1 MAIETGP
8 APDPLTVRA
17 PDASAAP
24 GSDPLATLASLQQ
37 RPYAFDFFEAMRRVE
52 CAWPAL
58 PRLGT
63 ATRPADE
70 PVRLGHKP
78 SLDFAPSMLASVTA
92 IDNSRL
98 KILGLFLGLYG
109 PNGPLPLHL
118 TEYVH
123 DRMTNSRDDTLAS
136 FADIFHH
143 RMLALFY
150 RAWAN
155 VRPTV
160 HFDRPDHDRFS
171 TYVAALA
178 GFASPAL
185 RNVDELPD
193 RAKLYFAGILA
204 AGTKTRAGLE
214 SLLGEYLNLP
224 VRIEE
229 CVGEW
234 LTIVGSERMSLGNR
248 ETATLGRS
256 VLGTRVWSAQN
267 RLRIVIGPVAVGDV
281 LQYLPGSP
289 SLGRLRAAVMNYLGF
304 EYAWDLQFVV
314 RRSRVPAAKL
324 GQFGHLGWSSWVA
337 PPAEGADIDDVI
349 IDVSDQPIAA

>member
-8 APDPLTVRA
+8 APDPLTS
-17 PDASAAP
+17 PPEASVEFLAA
-24 GSDPLATLASLQQ
+24 LQE

-52 CAWPAL
+52 CAWPSF

-70 PVRLGHKP
+70 PVRLGHKA
-78 SLDFAPSMLASVTA
+78 SLDFAPSMLASVEA
-92 IDNSRL
+92 IDNNRL
-98 KILGLFLGLYG
+98 KIIGLFLGLYG
-109 PNGPLPLHL
+109 PHGPLPLHL

-123 DRMTNSRDDTLAS
+123 DRMTNARDNTLAA
-136 FADIFHH
+136 FADVFHH
-143 RMLALFY
+143 RMLELFY

-160 HFDRPDHDRFS
+160 HFDRPDHDKFS

-185 RNVDELPD
+185 RNADELPD
-193 RAKLYFAGILA
+193 RAKLYFAGTLA
-204 AGTKTRAGLE
+204 AGAKTRAGLE
-214 SLLGEYLNLP
+214 SLLSEYLNLP
-224 VRIEE
+224 VRIQE
-229 CVGEW
+229 CIGEW
-234 LTIVGSERMSLGNR
+234 LTIVADERMSLGNR
-248 ETATLGRS
+248 ETASLGRS
-256 VLGTRVWSAQN
+256 VLGGSVWSAQHK
-267 RLRIVIGPVAVGDV
+267 LRIVIGPVDVGDL

-289 SLGRLRAAVMNYLGF
+289 SLGRLRAAVMNYLGL

-314 RRSRVPAAKL
+314 QRSRLPGAQL

-337 PPAEGADIDDVI
+337 PKHDGRDIDDVI
-349 IDVSDQPIAA
+349 IDVCEQPIAA

>member
-8 APDPLTVRA
+8 APDPLT
-17 PDASAAP
+17 
-24 GSDPLATLASLQQ
+24 TLASLLQQ
-37 RPYAFDFFEAMRRVE
+37 PYTFDFFEAMRRVE

-78 SLDFAPSMLASVTA
+78 SLDFPPSMLASVEP
-92 IDNSRL
+92 IDGNRL

-109 PNGPLPLHL
+109 PQGPLPLHL

-143 RMLALFY
+143 RMLELFY
-150 RAWAN
+150 RGWAN

-160 HFDRPDHDRFS
+160 HFDRPQSDQFS

-185 RNVDELPD
+185 RNADELPD

-204 AGTKTRAGLE
+204 AGAKTRAGLE
-214 SLLGEYLNLP
+214 SLLSEYLNMP
-224 VRIEE
+224 VRIQE
-229 CVGEW
+229 CIGEW
-234 LTIVGSERMSLGNR
+234 LSIVESERMKLGDR

-256 VLGTRVWSAQN
+256 ILGERVWSAQHK
-267 RLRIVIGPVAVGDV
+267 LRIVIGPVDTGEL

-304 EYAWDLQFVV
+304 EYAWDLQFVI

-337 PPAEGADIDDVI
+337 PPHEGPHIDDVI
-349 IDVSDQPIAA
+349 IDVSEQPIAA

>member
-8 APDPLTVRA
+8 APDPLTMRS
-17 PDASAAP
+17 PDSQATP
-24 GSDPLATLASLQQ
+24 GSDPLATLALLQQ
-37 RPYAFDFFEAMRRVE
+37 RPYAFDFFEALRRIE

-92 IDNSRL
+92 IDNDRL
-98 KILGLFLGLYG
+98 KILGYFLGLYG

-160 HFDRPDHDRFS
+160 HFDRPDRDRFS
-171 TYVAALA
+171 TLY
-178 GFASPAL
+178 G
-185 RNVDELPD
+185 D
-193 RAKLYFAGILA
+193 RK
-204 AGTKTRAGLE
+204 
-214 SLLGEYLNLP
+214 
-224 VRIEE
+224 
-229 CVGEW
+229 
-234 LTIVGSERMSLGNR
+234 
-248 ETATLGRS
+248 S
-256 VLGTRVWSAQN
+256 VV
-267 RLRIVIGPVAVGDV
+267 
-281 LQYLPGSP
+281 
-289 SLGRLRAAVMNYLGF
+289 
-304 EYAWDLQFVV
+304 
-314 RRSRVPAAKL
+314 
-324 GQFGHLGWSSWVA
+324 
-337 PPAEGADIDDVI
+337 
-349 IDVSDQPIAA
+349 